1 MGARGQIALV
11 PFVLPF
17 LLLVA
22 CPDSGAALRAAPDCV
37 IAAAR
42 AELTAGSPWRATRLL
57 APLLTTSDTRTPVSE
72 WLSARAAAG
81 WGGWEEVRT
90 ILRQSRWLDSLY
102 DGSGNELLARAAL
115 ALGDDSTA
123 EADARR
129 ALAEAVTPD
138 ASGVR
143 RVLLARALDRLGKL
157 GDAGAAYAA
166 AAGELPQIG
175 DWLRLRALTAL
186 ATGNGAVSIGPG
198 IDDPLVRAHAPGALA
213 AALERRRAYAP
224 ARDAYLAIGD
234 TVSALR
240 MATAVAPDSS
250 TRRAI
255 LAALVQPAP
264 STQLTQL
271 LTLLDQAYQPLT
283 PAEQLTAARAAARA
297 GQSPRAVAGFD
308 SAFAHGLG
316 TPDDRFARATMLV
329 RSGQATAGAAAF
341 RALIGDPVL
350 GVRALYEEGRAL
362 LRLPDHTAAIRVLGD
377 VARHH
382 RRDSTE
388 AASALFLLAGED
400 ADQGNDNAA
409 RKRWRELAHRYPND
423 RLAAP
428 ARFQAD
434 LISFIRREFTSAAR
448 GFDSLRS
455 PDVGAAEANAAGYWA
470 GRAWF
475 AAGKVD
481 TARTRWREVVDRA
494 PDSYYAGASATRL
507 GIVAPP
513 IREPGPPAPVPTFV
527 ARAQLRIALLDSTGL
542 DLEAG
547 WERDALGAAMGG
559 PDTLLAAA
567 GVLLQEDAP
576 ALAAKL
582 ARIALV
588 QPQVDSA
595 RALRLLFPLD
605 NADVLSREA
614 RRRSIDPVFAAA
626 LIRQESGFDPE
637 AVSGAGARG
646 MMQVMPSVGADIARR
661 SHFPMWDPVLLFQ
674 PDVNLEIGMTQLQ
687 NLFGRF
693 QDPVRVLAAYNA
705 GGGRVLAWE
714 RRAGVGDPEVFI
726 ERIPFPETRDYVRTV
741 LRNREAYRR
750 LYGW

>member
-1 MGARGQIALV
+1 
-11 PFVLPF
+11 
-17 LLLVA
+17 
-22 CPDSGAALRAAPDCV
+22 
-37 IAAAR
+37 
-42 AELTAGSPWRATRLL
+42 
-57 APLLTTSDTRTPVSE
+57 
-72 WLSARAAAG
+72 
-81 WGGWEEVRT
+81 
-90 ILRQSRWLDSLY
+90 
-102 DGSGNELLARAAL
+102 
-115 ALGDDSTA
+115 
-123 EADARR
+123 
-129 ALAEAVTPD
+129 
-138 ASGVR
+138 
-143 RVLLARALDRLGKL
+143 LGKL

-166 AAGELPQIG
+166 AAGELPGIG

-186 ATGNGAVSIGPG
+186 ATGAGAVSVGPG
-198 IDDPLVRAHAPGALA
+198 INDPLVRAHAPGALA
-213 AALERRRAYAP
+213 AALERRRAFAP

-240 MATAVAPDSS
+240 MATAIAADSS

-255 LAALVQPAP
+255 LAALDRPVP
-264 STQLTQL
+264 SAQLTQL
-271 LTLLDQAYQPLT
+271 LALLDPAYQPLT
-283 PAEQLTAARAAARA
+283 PAEQLIAAKAAARA
-297 GQSPRAVAGFD
+297 GQAQRAVAGFD

-329 RSGQATAGAAAF
+329 RSGQVTTGAPAF
-341 RALIGDPVL
+341 RALKGDHVL
-350 GVRALYEEGRAL
+350 GVRARYEEGRAL
-362 LRLPDHTAAIRVLGD
+362 LRLPDHSAAIRLLGD
-377 VARHH
+377 VAEHH

-400 ADQGNDNAA
+400 ADQGDDKAA

-434 LISFIRREFTSAAR
+434 LISFIRREFISAAG

-455 PDVGAAEANAAGYWA
+455 PDIGAAEANAAGYWA
-470 GRAWF
+470 GRAWA
-475 AAGKVD
+475 AAGKPD
-481 TARTRWREVVDRA
+481 TARARWREVVERA
-494 PDSYYAGASATRL
+494 PDSYYAGVSTARL
-507 GIVAPP
+507 GILAPP
-513 IREPGPPAPVPTFV
+513 IREPGPPAPVPAFV
-527 ARAQLRIALLDSTGL
+527 AQTEIRIQLLDSTGL

-547 WERDALGAAMGG
+547 WERQALGATTGG
-559 PDTLLAAA
+559 SDTLVAAA
-567 GVLLQEDAP
+567 SVLLREGAP

-595 RALRLLFPLD
+595 RALRLLYPLD
-605 NADVLSREA
+605 DADVLSREA

-646 MMQVMPSVGADIARR
+646 MMQVMPSVGAAIARR

-674 PDVNLEIGMTQLQ
+674 PDVNIEIGMAQLQ
-687 NLFGRF
+687 NLFDRF
-693 QDPVRVLAAYNA
+693 PDQVRVLAAYNA

-714 RRAGVGDPEVFI
+714 RRGGASDPEVLI